1 MRLELRLPRDRLSA
15 PRRAGELVVIS
26 SRRGFHPAG
35 LAASGKRREEVAAPG
50 ALPLISERCRV
61 RAEPVALGLVI
72 ALRRLSIGGLA
83 PMPGRATVIDLRF
96 GRVTESR
103 AW

>member
-35 LAASGKRREEVAAPG
+35 LAASGAP
-50 ALPLISERCRV
+50 
-61 RAEPVALGLVI
+61 
-72 ALRRLSIGGLA
+72 
-83 PMPGRATVIDLRF
+83 
-96 GRVTESR
+96 
-103 AW
+103 